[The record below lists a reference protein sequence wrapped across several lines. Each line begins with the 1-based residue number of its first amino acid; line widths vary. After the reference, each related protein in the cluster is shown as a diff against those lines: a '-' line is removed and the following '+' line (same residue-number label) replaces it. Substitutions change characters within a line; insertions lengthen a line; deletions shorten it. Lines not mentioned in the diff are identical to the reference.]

1 MRARRPY
8 NAAMKRFF
16 WITLKIIG
24 GLLGLAVLVFFAGVF
39 WPLSIPS
46 PGPQPE
52 RLLVTDVTVVDVE
65 TGGLQPGQEI
75 LIERGVI
82 TAIGPALATSGA
94 TVLDG
99 GGRYAIP
106 GLFDMHVHSYKLAPA
121 LTHPLFVA
129 AGVTAVR
136 DMGGCI
142 GLADAWVACA
152 EDKRAWNEAVRDG
165 RLVGPRFDQVTS
177 LAMNG
182 GSEIPVPLGPELGG
196 ATPAGARARVEQAV
210 ARAIDFLKP
219 YNDLPRD
226 SYLAL
231 AEAAREQ
238 DLYLAGHLPLAVTG
252 LEAVAAGQRSIE
264 HALLFIWECY
274 PGMETLRSSGEVWRL
289 YDNALRREMIEAHDP
304 ARCRVLHEAMVASG
318 TTFVPTHTTRKL
330 DAYATDPAYRGDPR
344 LRYVPGPLRL
354 LWLEDA
360 DRMAAWGGEGGAES
374 YREIYE
380 FGLAQTGL
388 AHEAGVTVMAGTDAP
403 DSFAFPGSGL
413 HDELE
418 HLVDAG
424 LTSQAALRAA
434 TLAPAEFLGLAGAA
448 GVIAP
453 GARADLVLLDE
464 NPLADIGAVRSIAAV
479 VVAGVAYERDDLD
492 RLLAGVEG
500 AAGSWSLWPKFI
512 WQLARSPVMRR
523 QFAD

>member
-1 MRARRPY
+1 
-8 NAAMKRFF
+8 MKRLAR
-16 WITLKIIG
+16 IVLKVVG
-24 GLLGLAVLVFFAGVF
+24 GLLALALLVFFAGVL
-39 WPLSIPS
+39 WPLSAPA
-46 PGPQPE
+46 PGQRPE
-52 RLLVTDVTVVDVE
+52 RLLVTDVTIVDVA
-65 TGGLQPGQEI
+65 TGQLRPGQEI

-82 TAIGPALATSGA
+82 TAVGPALAPAGA
-94 TVLDG
+94 AVLAG

-106 GLFDMHVHSYKLAPA
+106 GLFDMHVHSYKLAPV

-152 EDKRAWNEAVRDG
+152 EDKRAWNEAVGAG

-182 GSEIPVPLGPELGG
+182 GSEIPAPLAAALGG

-210 ARAIDFLKP
+210 ARGIDFLKP
-219 YNDLPRD
+219 YNDIPRD
-226 SYLAL
+226 SYIAL
-231 AEAAREQ
+231 AEAVRRQ
-238 DLYLAGHLPLAVTG
+238 PLYLAGHLPLAVTG

-274 PGMETLRSSGEVWRL
+274 PGMAALRSSGEAWRL

-304 ARCRVLHEAMVASG
+304 VRCGELREAMIAGG
-318 TTFVPTHTTRKL
+318 TAYVPTHTTRKL
-330 DAYATDPAYRGDPR
+330 DAYATAAEYRGDPR

-360 DRMAAWGGEGGAES
+360 DRMAALGGEGGADS
-374 YREIYE
+374 YRAIYE

-388 AHEAGVTVMAGTDAP
+388 AHEAGVTVLAGTDAP

-418 HLVDAG
+418 HLVAAG
-424 LTSQAALRAA
+424 LSPLAALRAA
-434 TLAPAEFLGLAGAA
+434 TLAPAEFLGLAGVA

-453 GARADLVLLDE
+453 GARADLVLLDG
-464 NPLADIGAVRSIAAV
+464 NPLADIGAVRGIGAV
-479 VVAGVAYERDDLD
+479 VAAGVAYERDDLD
-492 RLLAGVEG
+492 RLLAGVEE
-500 AAGSWSLWPKFI
+500 AAGSWSLWPKFL
-512 WQLARSPVMRR
+512 WQLARSPVMQR

>member
-1 MRARRPY
+1 
-8 NAAMKRFF
+8 MKRIA
-16 WITLKIIG
+16 WNSMKVLG
-24 GLLGLAVLVFFAGVF
+24 GLLGLVLLVFFAGVL
-39 WPLSIPS
+39 WPLATPA

-52 RLLVTDVTVVDVE
+52 RLLVTDVTIVDVE
-65 TGGLQPGQEI
+65 TGGLQRGQEI

-82 TAIGPALATSGA
+82 TAIGPALATTGA

-99 GGRYAIP
+99 GGRYVIP

-121 LTHPLFVA
+121 LTHPLCVA

-136 DMGGCI
+136 DMGGCV

-152 EDKRAWNEAVRDG
+152 EDKRGWDEAVRDG
-165 RLVGPRFDQVTS
+165 RLVGPRFDHVTS

-182 GSEIPVPLGPELGG
+182 GSEIPAPLDPGLGG
-196 ATPAGARARVEQAV
+196 ATPEGARARVEQAV
-210 ARAIDFLKP
+210 ARGIDFLKP
-219 YNDLPRD
+219 YNDIPRD

-231 AEAAREQ
+231 AEAARRQ
-238 DLYLAGHLPLAVTG
+238 DLYLAGHLPLTVTG
-252 LEAVAAGQRSIE
+252 LEAVAVGQRSIE

-274 PGMETLRSSGEVWRL
+274 PGMAALRSSDEVWRL
-289 YDNALRREMIEAHDP
+289 YDNALRRDMIEAHDP
-304 ARCRVLHEAMVASG
+304 ARCSVLHEAMIAAG
-318 TTFVPTHTTRKL
+318 AAFVPTHTTRKL

-360 DRMAAWGGEGGAES
+360 DRMAEWGGEGGAAS

-380 FGLAQTGL
+380 FGLAQTGH
-388 AHEAGVTVMAGTDAP
+388 AHAAGVTVMAGTDAP

-418 HLVDAG
+418 HLVAAG
-424 LTSQAALRAA
+424 LTPQAALRAA
-434 TLAPAEFLGLAGAA
+434 TLAPAEFLGLTGTA

-453 GARADLVLLDE
+453 GARAALVLLDE
-464 NPLADIGAVRSIAAV
+464 NPLADIGAVRGIRAV
-479 VVAGVAYERDDLD
+479 VVAGAVYERDDLD
-492 RLLAGVEG
+492 RLLAGVED
-500 AAGSWSLWPKFI
+500 AAGSWSLWPKFT